1 MANKLYASLNY
12 FDLYFTRQDVDSM
25 PLSGQCDDVVSAI
38 AKKPYIVR
46 QFNAIDNSVLI
57 KELTEYGAW
66 DDTELSDK
74 QANIERIIWL
84 ACSDIKER
92 EFLEKRGRI

>member
-25 PLSGQCDDVVSAI
+25 PLSGQCDDTVKII

-46 QFNAIDNSVLI
+46 QFANIDNSKLI
-57 KELTEYGAW
+57 KELSEYGAW
-66 DDTELSDK
+66 DNIELQDK

-84 ACSDIKER
+84 GCLGIKENLF
-92 EFLEKRGRI
+92 E

>member
-12 FDLYFTRQDVDSM
+12 FDLYFTRKDVDSM
-25 PLSGQCDDVVSAI
+25 PLSGACDYTVQAI

-46 QFNAIDNSVLI
+46 QFNAIDNSKLI

-66 DDTELSDK
+66 DNVELQDK
-74 QANIERIIWL
+74 QSNIERIIWI
-84 ACSDIKER
+84 ACSDIKES
-92 EFLEKRGRI
+92 EFLECISC

>member
-1 MANKLYASLNY
+1 MANKIYASLNY
-12 FDLYFTRQDVDSM
+12 FDLYFTRKDVDSM
-25 PLSGQCDDVVSAI
+25 PLSGACDYTVQAI

-57 KELTEYGAW
+57 KELTGYGAW
-66 DDTELSDK
+66 DNVELQDK
-74 QANIERIIWL
+74 QANIERIIWI

-92 EFLEKRGRI
+92 EFMGCDE

>member
-1 MANKLYASLNY
+1 MANKLYASFNY
-12 FDLYFTRQDVDSM
+12 FDLYFTRKDVDSM
-25 PLSGQCDDVVSAI
+25 PLSGQCDDTVKII

-46 QFNAIDNSVLI
+46 QFNAIDNSKLI

-66 DDTELSDK
+66 DNVELQDK

-84 ACSDIKER
+84 ACSDIKEC
-92 EFLEKRGRI
+92 EFLECGE

>member
-25 PLSGQCDDVVSAI
+25 PLSGQCDDVVKII

-46 QFNAIDNSVLI
+46 QFAAIDNSKLI
-57 KELTEYGAW
+57 KELSEYGAW
-66 DDTELSDK
+66 DNVELQDK
-74 QANIERIIWL
+74 QANIERIIWI
-84 ACSDIKER
+84 ACGDIKENLF
-92 EFLEKRGRI
+92 E